1 MGHELETS
9 LHRLKEGSPG
19 IISPCEVVFCFS
31 GLDTTT
37 NTILTPN
44 LRSGL
49 GAYLHIY
56 DVAFMIYKTEHK
68 EQLFKW
74 KRYLL

>member
-1 MGHELETS
+1 MLLES
-9 LHRLKEGSPG
+9 VGQLKVNLNVRLQRLKDGSPG
-19 IISPCEVVFCFS
+19 IISLCEVVFCFS

-49 GAYLHIY
+49 GAYSRIY
-56 DVAFMIYKTEHK
+56 DVGHSNIMLVI
-68 EQLFKW
+68 
-74 KRYLL
+74 